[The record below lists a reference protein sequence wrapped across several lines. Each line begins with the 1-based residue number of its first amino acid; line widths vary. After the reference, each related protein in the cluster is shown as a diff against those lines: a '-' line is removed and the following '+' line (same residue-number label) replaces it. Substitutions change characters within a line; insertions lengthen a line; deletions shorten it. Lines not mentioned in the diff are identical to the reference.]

1 MSAPAAAPAAAAAS
15 TGTAT
20 APAKKSKL
28 PLLIA
33 CVVSLGGGVAVPM
46 FVNVPAMLGMAKAGE
61 KEMEKAK
68 PKAEGEAKTIVIPFS
83 EKEGTVVNLAEE
95 RATRYLKVKLA
106 LSVDAEYEKEVLKK
120 LAEKKTAMKS
130 WLLIHLAGKTLKDV
144 SGSVGASRV
153 QREILEKFED
163 FLYPDGHGHLRAV
176 LFEEYVVQ

>member
-1 MSAPAAAPAAAAAS
+1 MSAPATTPA
-15 TGTAT
+15 TGTTAA

-28 PLLIA
+28 PLVIA
-33 CVVSLGGGVAVPM
+33 CVLSIGGGVAVPM
-46 FVNVPAMLGMAKAGE
+46 FVNVPALLGNTKEGE
-61 KEMEKAK
+61 KPKAK
-68 PKAEGEAKTIVIPFS
+68 PKGDGEGKTVIIPFS

-106 LSVDAEYEKEVLKK
+106 LSVDADAEKEVLKK
-120 LAEKKTAMKS
+120 LDGKKTEMKS

-153 QREILEKFED
+153 QREILERFED
-163 FLYPDGHGHLRAV
+163 ILYPDGHGSLRAV